1 LDLLGKDADHSSRL
15 YAYLNERWTRPDFR
29 AATVAQSSDLAGCR
43 GQPSVV
49 KASWALTSGGQVV
62 AQGST
67 DKNKAGE
74 WGDETIE
81 RNLGWFTG
89 RNGRRYTLDLDILED
104 GTALAPCNPRLKVE
118 VTAPFYE
125 DALVASAAFSLV
137 ALGLALIGNFAFD
150 FVHQGAARSAL
161 YDRSAAARWRST
173 LTCYDRS

>member
-1 LDLLGKDADHSSRL
+1 MGKDADHSSRL

-89 RNGRRYTLDLDILED
+89 QNGRRYTLDLDILED

-137 ALGLALIGNFAFD
+137 ALGLALIGGILLLISFIMERRVRHSTIEVPRPD
-150 FVHQGAARSAL
+150 GAPR
-161 YDRSAAARWRST
+161 
-173 LTCYDRS
+173 